1 MEMKLDS
8 FAVSICC
15 CEYGFIANS
24 PVLLEFAFHQNVVE
38 CKKLENCRSA
48 QNQKFSQP
56 PKADKYLTLAEI
68 AQLVERRTR
77 NA

>member
-15 CEYGFIANS
+15 CEYGFVANS

-38 CKKLENCRSA
+38 SA
-48 QNQKFSQP
+48 KSWKIVGKRTTKNFREQP
-56 PKADKYLTLAEI
+56 SRLINTHTSRDSSVGRATHS
-68 AQLVERRTR
+68 
-77 NA
+77 